1 MFQPGV
7 DPALPQALPEAPF
20 AAGGGGARRRVS
32 ALQGGAGG
40 AGVWQV
46 VLNPKVTVVP
56 HEGCSQWPVPNL
68 PEVSAG
74 FQEPSHPDEAHVELA
89 LNPVPQL

>member
-32 ALQGGAGG
+32 ALQGGCTLIRVAM
-40 AGVWQV
+40 
-46 VLNPKVTVVP
+46 L
-56 HEGCSQWPVPNL
+56 
-68 PEVSAG
+68 
-74 FQEPSHPDEAHVELA
+74 SHTTTTSHIIASIT
-89 LNPVPQL
+89 

>member
-32 ALQGGAGG
+32 ALQGGGCRRSRSVAS
-40 AGVWQV
+40 
-46 VLNPKVTVVP
+46 
-56 HEGCSQWPVPNL
+56 CSQ
-68 PEVSAG
+68 S
-74 FQEPSHPDEAHVELA
+74 
-89 LNPVPQL
+89 